1 MANKKEDKKD
11 PRYNWIHIP
20 ENYFD
25 RVKTKIIRNTENGD
39 TKIVLYFKMLDA
51 VKNTDGFYLFQHA
64 TQSISEEIAIQI
76 NEDAKLVKATLDTLS
91 NLELAEISED
101 GCYFDE
107 SKQFVGTILE
117 GTLRVQEWRAKEKA
131 RKIREEK
138 QNETHCN
145 DMKQTNVTSET
156 NSNNTKQGN
165 ATNETECN
173 NSMLQGKQT
182 NVTSETECNTE
193 KEREKEEDKEID
205 KEINNNCAKSS
216 YPEAQEVIDMYN
228 NTCTSLTLSPNI
240 EIIGEQWD
248 GKYKGLYEAI
258 NKCIPLTNPTITTN
272 EFKTMFETA
281 EGMSEQIKKSSKENG
296 CTNELEFILNRMLK
310 TKEKVTA

>member
-39 TKIVLYFKMLDA
+39 AKIVLYFKMLDA

-107 SKQFVGTILE
+107 INQFVGSIAE
-117 GTLRVQEWRAKEKA
+117 STLRVQEWRAKEKA
-131 RKIREEK
+131 RKIREAK

-145 DMKQTNVTSET
+145 DMKQTNVASET

-165 ATNETECN
+165 VTNETECN
-173 NSMLQGKQT
+173 NSMLQEKQT

-193 KEREKEEDKEID
+193 KEKEEDKEID
-205 KEINNNCAKSS
+205 KEINNNCAKPS

-272 EFKTMFETA
+272 EFKAMFETA
-281 EGMSEQIKKSSKENG
+281 EGMSEQIKKSSKEDG

>member
-107 SKQFVGTILE
+107 INQFVGSIAESTM
-117 GTLRVQEWRAKEKA
+117 RSQESRARKKAKEL
-131 RKIREEK
+131 REAK
-138 QNETHCN
+138 QNATECNNTQQTNVASETGCN
-145 DMKQTNVTSET
+145 KPMLQVKQTNVASET
-156 NSNNTKQGN
+156 G
-165 ATNETECN
+165 
-173 NSMLQGKQT
+173 
-182 NVTSETECNTE
+182 CNTE
-193 KEREKEEDKEID
+193 KEKEEDKEEDKEID

-216 YPEAQEVIDMYN
+216 YPQPKELIDMYN
-228 NTCTSLTLSPNI
+228 NTCTS
-240 EIIGEQWD
+240 
-248 GKYKGLYEAI
+248 
-258 NKCIPLTNPTITTN
+258 
-272 EFKTMFETA
+272 
-281 EGMSEQIKKSSKENG
+281 
-296 CTNELEFILNRMLK
+296 
-310 TKEKVTA
+310 